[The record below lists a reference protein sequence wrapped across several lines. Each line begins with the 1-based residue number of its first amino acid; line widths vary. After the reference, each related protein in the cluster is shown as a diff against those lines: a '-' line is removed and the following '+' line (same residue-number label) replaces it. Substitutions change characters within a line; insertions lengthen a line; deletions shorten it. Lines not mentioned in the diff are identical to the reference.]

1 MTTQQTNLWKSAAA
15 AFDERHRLLRSEHR
29 SLPTPC
35 TDFDVAELVEHA
47 VGTQI
52 GIGRDLGGSAV
63 DGASWD
69 DARSAMATAL
79 DAPGA
84 LDGPIEHPAL
94 GTMPRTQLLAIATND
109 LLIHTW
115 DLSRA
120 IDVDATLPTQNLQP
134 AIDGIEAFPPPARA
148 ALFGAPLDVADTAS
162 TQDRLLAVAGRQ
174 P

>member
-1 MTTQQTNLWKSAAA
+1 MTTDQTALWESAAS
-15 AFDERHRLLRSEHR
+15 AFDERHRLVRPEHH

-35 TDFDVAELVEHA
+35 SEFDVAGLVDHA

-52 GIGRDLGGSAV
+52 GIGRDLGGDAG
-63 DGASWD
+63 DGASWN
-69 DARSAMATAL
+69 DARSAMTAAL
-79 DAPGA
+79 SAPGA
-84 LDGPIEHPAL
+84 LDGDIEHPAL
-94 GTMPRTQLLAIATND
+94 GSMPRTHLLAIATND

-120 IDVDATLPTQNLQP
+120 IGADDTLPDQNLQP

-148 ALFGAPLDVADTAS
+148 ALFGAPLDGSDTAS
-162 TQDRLLAVAGRQ
+162 TQDRLLAVAGRR